1 MTLLMR
7 DQENIE
13 KGIQKG
19 ILGAVELL
27 CDAGWED
34 YEIKTAI
41 MKKYS
46 LTENEADEYLYNIV

>member
-19 ILGAVELL
+19 IQGAVELL
-27 CDAGWED
+27 RDVGQED
-34 YEIKTAI
+34 DEIRIAI
-41 MKKYS
+41 MKKYG
-46 LTENEADEYLYNIV
+46 LTENEAEEYLYSKV

>member
-19 ILGAVELL
+19 IQGAVELL
-27 CDAGWED
+27 RDVGRED
-34 YEIKTAI
+34 NEIRIAI
-41 MKKYS
+41 VKKFD
-46 LTENEADEYLYNIV
+46 LTESEAEEYLYSKV